1 MCTWVL
7 SCVQLFVT
15 PWTIT
20 FRAPLS
26 LEYSRQEYWNGLP
39 FPTPGTMKTWTP
51 NHMPI
56 KLLLKVFLL
65 IFLSIYTQCTL
76 IIFILQLITFYKSLN
91 SGFIYNKSHTDKSC
105 FTKMHLFKS
114 TLKYIL
120 IDKCHQLIYTE
131 SESEVAKS
139 CPILCDP
146 MDYSLPGSSVHGILQ
161 ASILEWVAV
170 SFSRRSSQPRD
181 QTRVSRIAGRHFT
194 IWATWEALFT

>member
-26 LEYSRQEYWNGLP
+26 LEYSRQKYWNGLP

-91 SGFIYNKSHTDKSC
+91 SGFIYNKCHTDKSC

-146 MDYSLPGSSVHGILQ
+146 MDCSLPGSSVHGILQ

-181 QTRVSRIAGRHFT
+181 QTQVSRIAGRYFT